1 MAYLDSRSRPPRKV
15 SSMMNAQ
22 PTTSPPSD
30 STSPAIA
37 STVPPVAS
45 TSSWISTRAPWP
57 IISGCSSSAFW
68 PYSSAYVALTV
79 SGGSLPGRRAAT
91 NPQPISCAIAAPRMK
106 PRASAPRTRW
116 GSFVFAHAPSSSIVC
131 RSASGSARSG
141 MMSRKTTP
149 FCGKSG
155 TSRTLVLRS
164 TAMSG
169 RDELP
174 QLEPEEEL
182 RQLLRELGEVLEV
195 LHPRLPPL
203 RVAGAQRRRDDGF
216 QQARLASRRGAEGA
230 QVARRDAELR
240 EPRAG
245 DRDIDVTLAVE
256 PLALVRVGL
265 QEPVVLELAGKLAAD
280 PGAPAEFPEI
290 EVLLPAEPERPR
302 PLAVLPAGGRGEL
315 LPDHPQRQELVALE
329 PQDRLQPV
337 DVLLAEEPVA
347 ALRAPQGEEALV
359 LEVADLRDR
368 DVGKL
373 PLEARADGADREQA
387 GRGRGF
393 GHAHIRRNMSRYLPI
408 WSSSPS
414 FSSADSIRWRLRK
427 VPFRLPKSSMTNLPS
442 RCVSTACLRE
452 TVTSSRKISQSGERP
467 IVVRSPSGWKV
478 SPALPPPER
487 TTSAGPLTPRSS
499 RTSAGSSP
507 SPSSGRY
514 AIVVSAPLSWTR
526 SAPHLAQ

>member
-91 NPQPISCAIAAPRMK
+91 KPQPISCAIAAPRMN
-106 PRASAPRTRW
+106 PRASAPRTRS
-116 GSFVFAHAPSSSIVC
+116 GSFVFAQAPSSSIVC
-131 RSASGSARSG
+131 RSASASARSG

-155 TSRTLVLRS
+155 TSRTFAFRS
-164 TAMSG
+164 TAMSVW
-169 RDELP
+169 DELP
-174 QLEPEEEL
+174 QLAPEEEL
-182 RQLLRELGEVLEV
+182 RQLLRELGELLEV

-203 RVAGAQRRRDDGF
+203 GVAGARGGRDDRLEEARFAGRRR
-216 QQARLASRRGAEGA
+216 AEGA

-245 DRDIDVTLAVE
+245 DGDVDVALAVE
-256 PLALVRVGL
+256 LLALVRARL
-265 QEPVVLELAGKLAAD
+265 EEPVVLELARQLAAD
-280 PGAPAEFPEI
+280 PGAPAELPEI
-290 EVLLPAEPERPR
+290 EVLLAAEPERPR
-302 PLAVLPAGGRGEL
+302 PLAVLPAGGRRKL
-315 LPDHPQRQELVALE
+315 LADHPQRQELVALE
-329 PQDRLQPV
+329 AQDRLQPL

-347 ALRAPQGEEALV
+347 ALRPPQREQTLV

-368 DVGKL
+368 DVRKL
-373 PLEARADGADREQA
+373 PLEPRADGADREQP
-387 GRGRGF
+387 GRGGGF
-393 GHAHIRRNMSRYLPI
+393 GDAHFRRNMSRYLPI
-408 WSSSPS
+408 WSSSP
-414 FSSADSIRWRLRK
+414 
-427 VPFRLPKSSMTNLPS
+427 
-442 RCVSTACLRE
+442 
-452 TVTSSRKISQSGERP
+452 
-467 IVVRSPSGWKV
+467 
-478 SPALPPPER
+478 
-487 TTSAGPLTPRSS
+487 
-499 RTSAGSSP
+499 
-507 SPSSGRY
+507 
-514 AIVVSAPLSWTR
+514 
-526 SAPHLAQ
+526 